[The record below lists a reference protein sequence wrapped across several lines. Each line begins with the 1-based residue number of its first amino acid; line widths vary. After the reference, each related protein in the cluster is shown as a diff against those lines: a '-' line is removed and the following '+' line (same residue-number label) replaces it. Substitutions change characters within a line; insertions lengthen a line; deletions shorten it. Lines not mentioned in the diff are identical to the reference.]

1 MSNLDKRGPGR
12 PPLNSEAPSL
22 ADRSQIREDRPDT
35 REANTGR
42 EERIPLGISRLKLK
56 VPEIPGYHLRWINDE
71 PGRIYQARQGGY
83 DFVLDDE
90 IDGKFGD
97 TDIDQTN
104 RDLGVKVC
112 RSVSKTTGLKAFLMK
127 IRQEHYDEDQ
137 KAKQKDI
144 DETDRKIHNG
154 KLKDFVSQYVPKDGI
169 KIHSFD
175 ERI

>member
-1 MSNLDKRGPGR
+1 MSELEKRGPGR
-12 PPLNSEAPSL
+12 PPLLE
-22 ADRSQIREDRPDT
+22 DRKEIREGRPDK
-35 REANTGR
+35 REAITGR
-42 EERIPLGISRLKLK
+42 EERIPLGISRLKMK
-56 VPEIPGYHLRWINDE
+56 VPEIPGFHLRWINDE
-71 PGRIYQARQGGY
+71 PGRLVDARDGGY
-83 DFVLDDE
+83 EFVLNDE

-112 RSVSKTTGLKAFLMK
+112 RSVSKTTGLKAYLMK
-127 IRQEHYDEDQ
+127 IRQEYFDADQ
-137 KAKQKDI
+137 KAKQIEI

-169 KIHSFD
+169 QIRTSD